1 MNITNLVSSPRN
13 LFSVMIQEMTRSN
26 NVISKVISK
35 VLIKSSKTRSYYLS
49 NVRFSRVPIIF
60 STLSFEAK
68 GAFGP
73 PISRKQRNRNFSYYI
88 LTFLFLNFRKDI
100 TSSDPSRVHANDR
113 DVEWFEVATQRSG
126 DHIQRGLICKNEKTF
141 S

>member
-1 MNITNLVSSPRN
+1 
-13 LFSVMIQEMTRSN
+13 MIQEMTRSI

-35 VLIKSSKTRSYYLS
+35 VLIKSNKTRSYYLS

-73 PISRKQRNRNFSYYI
+73 PISKMKTKKSKFFVLKFNI
-88 LTFLFLNFRKDI
+88 FLNFRKDI

-113 DVEWFEVATQRSG
+113 NV
-126 DHIQRGLICKNEKTF
+126 
-141 S
+141 